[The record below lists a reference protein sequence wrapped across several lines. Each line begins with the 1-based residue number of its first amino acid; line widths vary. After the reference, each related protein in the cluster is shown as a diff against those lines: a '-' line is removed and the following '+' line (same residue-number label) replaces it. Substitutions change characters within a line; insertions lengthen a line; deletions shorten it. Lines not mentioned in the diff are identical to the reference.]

1 MEHNAGMLR
10 VQHRCITGQADRAP
24 FALPTCGPA
33 RWRQAAAPVQ
43 TVRALIVVVRPEVN
57 PREGPSLRLSQHRVQ
72 DGSADP
78 LAPPLRNDEQVAQEP
93 TAGNDRTGLALATQR
108 LGRRHPHH
116 PTDTDLEGRWEQRLG
131 LRPGEFFQRLRQ
143 SGLGREANLGRDANL
158 GRVSEAEFAQAL
170 GRLYGLAQPTTD
182 ELLVDL
188 WDWYVG
194 ELNTELADY
203 FQRLR
208 PRYRTAILSNAAAG
222 GRREEERRYGFA
234 AMADV
239 LVYSYEVGI
248 EKPDRRIYKITCQR
262 LGVAPGE
269 VVFLDDLEPMWWP
282 PGGSGCGRYCSR
294 APPRRSP
301 TSRHALRSP
310 QAEPM

>member
-1 MEHNAGMLR
+1 M
-10 VQHRCITGQADRAP
+10 
-24 FALPTCGPA
+24 
-33 RWRQAAAPVQ
+33 PVQ
-43 TVRALIVVVRPEVN
+43 AVTFDIGGVLEV
-57 PREGPSLRLSQHRVQ
+57 
-72 DGSADP
+72 
-78 LAPPLRNDEQVAQEP
+78 
-93 TAGNDRTGLALATQR
+93 
-108 LGRRHPHH
+108 

-131 LRPGEFFQRLRQ
+131 LARGEFFQRLRQ
-143 SGLGREANLGRDANL
+143 SGLGREANLGR
-158 GRVSEAEFAQAL
+158 VSEAKFAQAL
-170 GRLYGLAQPTTD
+170 GRLYGLDQPTTE

-194 ELNTELADY
+194 ELNIELADY

-222 GRREEERRYGFA
+222 GHREEERHYGFA

-269 VVFLDDLEPMWWP
+269 VVFLDDLEANVVAPRQAGM
-282 PGGSGCGRYCSR
+282 R
-294 APPRRSP
+294 AVLFQS
-301 TSRHALRSP
+301 TA
-310 QAEPM
+310 QAITEVEACLAKSAS